1 MSANNSPEKID
12 TQESTENGLGARSRN
27 LTEKGHEHQISVC
40 EQKLRS
46 AISSWRRQLNKLLVE
61 ISDSDNI
68 ETIREKRDLFQ
79 LNFDAIFTNF
89 ENLQSL
95 KDDVKTEASKLENI
109 EVEHQQAMQNVMQRI
124 RELDSV
130 KYELGSNVSGKSFKS
145 AISTSQSSS
154 SKKSDSS
161 RISNVA
167 AKRAAL
173 KTKLKYIDI
182 ESKCLAELQK
192 IKPSKK

>member
-1 MSANNSPEKID
+1 
-12 TQESTENGLGARSRN
+12 
-27 LTEKGHEHQISVC
+27 
-40 EQKLRS
+40 
-46 AISSWRRQLNKLLVE
+46 
-61 ISDSDNI
+61 
-68 ETIREKRDLFQ
+68 
-79 LNFDAIFTNF
+79 
-89 ENLQSL
+89 
-95 KDDVKTEASKLENI
+95 
-109 EVEHQQAMQNVMQRI
+109 MQRI

-167 AKRAAL
+167 AKKAAL

-192 IKPSKK
+192 IKTIEEIEMVGAELEALEDPGSYEPPVPKPHLKTMKTVKGFCKPLP